1 MRSLRCKAN
10 CTWSSDL
17 QAEVFGEAKENTTV
31 IVRCFYGHALNEQM
45 KSRSEQSSRPLEA
58 DGELEME
65 AVGVAGSEVAESRG
79 GVAERPATLTRT
91 VACRAKAGTRESR
104 RAEVNRQS

>member
-1 MRSLRCKAN
+1 
-10 CTWSSDL
+10 
-17 QAEVFGEAKENTTV
+17 
-31 IVRCFYGHALNEQM
+31 M
-45 KSRSEQSSRPLEA
+45 KSRSEQGSRPLEA

-91 VACRAKAGTRESR
+91 VACRGELRRTDRAEESR
-104 RAEVNRQS
+104 RGEAE

>member
-1 MRSLRCKAN
+1 
-10 CTWSSDL
+10 
-17 QAEVFGEAKENTTV
+17 
-31 IVRCFYGHALNEQM
+31 M

-91 VACRAKAGTRESR
+91 VACRAKRPGLRSRGELKRTEGAEESR
-104 RAEVNRQS
+104 RGEAE

>member
-1 MRSLRCKAN
+1 
-10 CTWSSDL
+10 
-17 QAEVFGEAKENTTV
+17 
-31 IVRCFYGHALNEQM
+31 M

-79 GVAERPATLTRT
+79 GVAERPASLTRT

-104 RAEVNRQS
+104 RAEAN

>member
-1 MRSLRCKAN
+1 
-10 CTWSSDL
+10 
-17 QAEVFGEAKENTTV
+17 
-31 IVRCFYGHALNEQM
+31 M

-91 VACRAKAGTRESR
+91 VTAPSGRDSGVAEESR
-104 RAEVNRQS
+104 RAEAN